1 MDRTWIIMLILFLI
15 LFFLIIVSMLSSTTP
30 VYLKN
35 GSIFPKNVNL
45 VCTNQTSVTL
55 EVFMINT
62 NGDFIVMTD
71 LNGNPLLVKPN
82 DYFTFPITDTP
93 LIQLFAANPRI
104 NNLDSVYGTVITN
117 INGLVRFS
125 YWGSA
130 TPSSWLFTTQ
140 SPSIVPTV
148 STVSPFAQTNSVTR
162 VTYPIVPPDTIPL
175 IQGAP
180 FPTQIVLTNY
190 NTSTVHYHIYSKAN
204 SDVFYSISP
213 NTFTTV
219 DFTPFTTVD
228 GSITIIAIGAQ
239 GGIQGT
245 VLNNVN
251 GTVFYSYLFGQ
262 SALPSPQSI
271 GIFV

>member
-15 LFFLIIVSMLSSTTP
+15 LFFLIIVSMFSTTVP
-30 VYLKN
+30 AYLKN
-35 GSIFPKNVNL
+35 GSVFPKNVNL
-45 VCTNQTSVTL
+45 VCTNQTSVSL

-71 LNGNPLLVKPN
+71 LNGSPLIVKPN
-82 DYFTFPITDTP
+82 GYFTFPITDTP
-93 LIQLFAANPRI
+93 LIQLFAVNPRI

-117 INGLVRFS
+117 INGLVQFS
-125 YWGSA
+125 YWGSS

-140 SPSIVPTV
+140 SSSIVPTI
-148 STVSPFAQTNSVTR
+148 SIVSPFAQTNSVTR
-162 VTYPIVPPDTIPL
+162 VTNPIMPPDTIAL
-175 IQGAP
+175 IHGAP
-180 FPTQIVLTNY
+180 FPTQLVLTNY
-190 NTSTVHYHIYSKAN
+190 NTSTVHYHIYSRTY

-219 DFTPFTTVD
+219 DLAPFTTN

-245 VLNNVN
+245 VLHNVN

-262 SALPSPQSI
+262 LALPSPQSI
-271 GIFV
+271 GILV